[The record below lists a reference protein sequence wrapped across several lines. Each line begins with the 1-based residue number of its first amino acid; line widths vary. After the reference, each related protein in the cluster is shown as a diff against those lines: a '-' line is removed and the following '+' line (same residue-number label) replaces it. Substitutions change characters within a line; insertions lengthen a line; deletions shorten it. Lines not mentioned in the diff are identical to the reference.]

1 MDMKPLFTEDFLS
14 NYIPNFKLS
23 NVPNIRLA
31 RNIIGGLTNEL
42 HSGKIENAK
51 EEEFKSRFLNEFFG
65 DVLGFNYGNSNYWTL
80 REEAKTNLDGT
91 KPDGVLGFFSK
102 HKDNNDVRAVIEI
115 KDANSDLDKKQK
127 RANSKSPV
135 TQAFE
140 YATKMGVNCK
150 WVIVSN
156 FKEIRFYSS
165 KFQGSYQVFF
175 LKDLINENKLKEIL
189 FLFHKDRFITKE
201 ERSSTDKLYEIS
213 LKKLKENEKP
223 RHILD
228 EIYSALIQFKGL
240 KYIDPNY
247 LASIKPFNI
256 LNENVWHYRDNNLLT
271 INPKIYELFKG
282 LDFNE
287 GSITINEELKQ
298 ELEDCKVIEYKDKI
312 NEFITALN
320 HSEITKISCVEDYK
334 KVIIARSNGLG
345 FSHKQH
351 FQFSEQEGYTKS
363 IDILKYSSCDCVSC
377 NFKNLDFKHLLSK
390 LKVAKNKEEHLTLEF
405 AYGNYLV
412 SANNYKDAFN
422 IYKVFSEKIKGK
434 EGFEVQYFLAKL
446 NMKYLLNLVWED
458 RTLQDSF
465 EIREEIRN
473 IDLNK
478 ILYEEIEYSIS
489 DDVRNYLHNLKD
501 NKLFLS
507 VKNEVDKL
515 AENIS
520 NLKTYYDKGEH
531 QSPFGSDYINELEA
545 EYDRLELN
553 LNTNRIIYNVFSDY
567 KLLIAKIFNGF
578 LESYLTKGAGLTS
591 FDSYYLKE
599 FLINVDCTQFKKIL
613 SKTGSIKIDEDCEI
627 EIVNSITNLLKSYF
641 ENGMFANSPY
651 KNSITEE
658 YLIDFQFAGRYTGL
672 VSNSF
677 TLLSKINIPQQK
689 FTSLCQV
696 IINYLLVE
704 DHLAWYHLEE
714 LGKFI
719 EKKGGSFLP
728 EQLIKILEIAI
739 DRDKPNNNKYEGI
752 LKDTSKA
759 LHKFF
764 PDTKINKKRL
774 INKVIG
780 NIDGIHKWR
789 SVSFLLNIVDEQCKN
804 ILNTEIEEMLDE
816 KFHFQIYDD
825 LIRIELYDYRKKDY
839 FERYIEEIKLNR
851 EEGFK
856 NEFKEGRPVFEGYTF
871 YNFIILLNILKID
884 RKSELLNGFS
894 HISEFEKWLLNP
906 NEYDYRNFN
915 AKWILASD
923 NVYILKSLKGIKPL
937 INSVE
942 TELKKDFNARIS
954 EIYYKNLL

>member
-1 MDMKPLFTEDFLS
+1 MEPLFTQDFLS

-31 RNIIGGLTNEL
+31 RDIIDGLIKEL
-42 HSGKIENAK
+42 NSGKIESLK

-65 DVLGFNYGNSNYWTL
+65 DILGFNYGNSNYWTL
-80 REEAKTNLDGT
+80 REEAKTIIDGT

-102 HKDNNDVRAVIEI
+102 NKVLNDVRAVIEI
-115 KDANSDLDKKQK
+115 KDARTELDKKQS
-127 RANSKSPV
+127 RIDSKSPV
-135 TQAFE
+135 AQAFE
-140 YATKMGVNCK
+140 YASKMGENCK

-165 KFQGSYQVFF
+165 KFQGKYQVFF
-175 LKDLINENKLKEIL
+175 LEDLINEQKLKEIL
-189 FLFHKDRFITKE
+189 FIFHKDRFITKE

-228 EIYSALIQFKGL
+228 EIYSSLIQFKGL
-240 KYIDPNY
+240 QYIDPNY

-256 LNENVWHYRDNNLLT
+256 LNENVWHYRENNLLT

-282 LDFNE
+282 LDFND
-287 GSITINEELKQ
+287 GLVIISDELKA
-298 ELEDCKVIEYKDKI
+298 ELEDCKVIDYKYKI
-312 NEFITALN
+312 SAFIKALN
-320 HSEITKISCVEDYK
+320 HSQITEISCIKDYK
-334 KVIIARSNGLG
+334 KIIKARSNGIG
-345 FSHKQH
+345 FSYKHH
-351 FQFSEQEGYTKS
+351 FHFSKEEGYTKS

-377 NFKNLDFKHLLSK
+377 NFKTLDFKYLLSK
-390 LKVAKNKEEHLTLEF
+390 LKVAKNKEEHLTLEY

-422 IYKVFSEKIKGK
+422 IYKTLSEKIKGK
-434 EGFEVQYFLAKL
+434 EGFEVEYFLAKL

-458 RTLQDSF
+458 ETLQDSF
-465 EIREEIRN
+465 EIKEEIRN

-489 DDVRNYLHNLKD
+489 DDVRNYLHNIKD

-515 AENIS
+515 VEQIV
-520 NLKTYYDKGEH
+520 NLKKLYDKGDNH
-531 QSPFGSDYINELEA
+531 SPFGSNYINELA
-545 EYDRLELN
+545 TEYNRLHLY

-567 KLLIAKIFNGF
+567 KLLIAKIFSGF
-578 LESYLTKGAGLTS
+578 LESYLTKEEGLTS
-591 FDSYYLKE
+591 FNSYYLKE
-599 FLINVDCTQFKKIL
+599 FLINVNSSDFKIIL
-613 SKTGSIKIDEDCEI
+613 SKIESIKIDEES
-627 EIVNSITNLLKSYF
+627 EVELVNTITNLLKSYF
-641 ENGMFANSPY
+641 ENGLFANSPY
-651 KNSITEE
+651 KSRITEE
-658 YLIDFQFAGRYTGL
+658 YLIDFHFDGRYTEL

-677 TLLSKINIPQQK
+677 TLLSKINISEKK
-689 FTSLCQV
+689 FSLFSKV
-696 IINYLLVE
+696 IIDYLIIE
-704 DHLAWYHLEE
+704 DHLARYHLEE

-719 EKKGGSFLP
+719 QKKGNSFLP

-739 DRDKPNNNKYEGI
+739 DRDKPNNNKYEGLI
-752 LKDTSKA
+752 KYTSLA
-759 LHKFF
+759 LSKFF
-764 PDTKINKKRL
+764 PNTKINNKRL

-804 ILNTEIEEMLDE
+804 ILNTEIEEMLDQE
-816 KFHFQIYDD
+816 FHYQIYDD
-825 LIRIELYDYRKKDY
+825 LIRKELYDYRKKDY
-839 FERYIEEIKLNR
+839 FKRYIAEIKLNR

-856 NEFKEGRPVFEGYTF
+856 NEFKEGKPVFEGYTF

-884 RKSELLNGFS
+884 TESELLDGFTN
-894 HISEFEKWLLNP
+894 ISDYEKWLLKP
-906 NEYDYRNFN
+906 KKYDYSNFN
-915 AKWILASD
+915 AKWILAAD
-923 NVYILKSLKGIKPL
+923 NVYILKSLKGIKSL
-937 INSVE
+937 INAVE
-942 TELKKDFNARIS
+942 TELKREFNSKIS

>member
-1 MDMKPLFTEDFLS
+1 MLPLFTEDFLS
-14 NYIPNFKLS
+14 NYIHNFKLS
-23 NVPNIRLA
+23 NVPNVRLA
-31 RNIIGGLTNEL
+31 RNIIDGLIKEL
-42 HSGKIENAK
+42 NSGKIEKAK

-65 DVLGFNYGNSNYWTL
+65 DILGFNYGNSNYWTL

-102 HKDNNDVRAVIEI
+102 HKDNNDVRAIIEI
-115 KDANSDLDKKQK
+115 KDANTDLDQKQK
-127 RANSKSPV
+127 RADSKSPV

-150 WVIVSN
+150 WVIISN

-165 KFQGSYQVFF
+165 KFQGNYQVFF
-175 LKDLINENKLKEIL
+175 LKDLIDEIKLKEIL
-189 FLFHKDRFITKE
+189 FLFHKDRFIIKK

-213 LKKLKENEKP
+213 LKKLKENEKS

-228 EIYSALIQFKGL
+228 EIHSSLIQFKGL
-240 KYIDPNY
+240 QYIDPNY
-247 LASIKPFNI
+247 LASLKPFNI

-271 INPKIYELFKG
+271 INPKIYELFEG
-282 LDFNE
+282 LDFND
-287 GSITINEELKQ
+287 GLIIISDELRT
-298 ELEDCKVIEYKDKI
+298 ELEDSKVIEYKDKI
-312 NEFITALN
+312 NEFITVLN
-320 HSEITKISCVEDYK
+320 HSQITEISCIKDYK
-334 KVIIARSNGLG
+334 KTIVARSNGIG
-345 FSHKQH
+345 FSHKHH
-351 FQFSEQEGYTKS
+351 FHFSKEEGYTKS
-363 IDILKYSSCDCVSC
+363 IDILKYTSCDCVSC
-377 NFKNLDFKHLLSK
+377 NFKTLDFKYLLSK
-390 LKVAKNKEEHLTLEF
+390 LKVAKNKEEHLTLEY

-422 IYKVFSEKIKGK
+422 IYKTLSEKIKGK
-434 EGFEVQYFLAKL
+434 EDFEVEYFLAKL

-458 RTLQDSF
+458 ENLQDSF
-465 EIREEIRN
+465 EIKEEIRN

-478 ILYEEIEYSIS
+478 TLYEEIEYNIS
-489 DDVRNYLHNLKD
+489 DDVRNYLHNIKD

-515 AENIS
+515 VEQIV
-520 NLKTYYDKGEH
+520 NLKKLHDKGDNH
-531 QSPFGSDYINELEA
+531 SRFGSNYINELA
-545 EYDRLELN
+545 TEYNRLQLY

-578 LESYLTKGAGLTS
+578 LESYLTKGEGLTT
-591 FDSYYLKE
+591 FNYYYLNE
-599 FLINVDCTQFKKIL
+599 FLINVDFTQFKKIL
-613 SKTGSIKIDEDCEI
+613 SKTELIKIDENCEI
-627 EIVNSITNLLKSYF
+627 KIVNAITNLLKSYF

-658 YLIDFQFAGRYTGL
+658 FLIDFQFEGRYTGL

-677 TLLSKINIPQQK
+677 TLLSKINISEK
-689 FTSLCQV
+689 TFSSLSQV
-696 IINYLLVE
+696 IINYLLIE

-719 EKKGGSFLP
+719 QKKGDFFLP

-739 DRDKPNNNKYEGI
+739 DRDKPNNNKYEGL
-752 LKDTSKA
+752 LKDTSLA

-789 SVSFLLNIVDEQCKN
+789 SVCFLLNIVDDQCKQ
-804 ILNTEIEEMLDE
+804 ILNTEIEEMLDQE
-816 KFHFQIYDD
+816 FHYEIYDD
-825 LIRIELYDYRKKDY
+825 LIRKKLYDYKKKDY
-839 FERYIEEIKLNR
+839 FIKYVAIIKLNR
-851 EEGFK
+851 EDGFK
-856 NEFKEGRPVFEGYTF
+856 NKFKEGKPVFEGYTF

-884 RKSELLNGFS
+884 RKSELLDGFN

-906 NEYDYRNFN
+906 NEYNYKNFN
-915 AKWILASD
+915 AKWILAAD
-923 NVYILKSLKGIKPL
+923 NTYVLKSLKEIKPL
-937 INSVE
+937 IKAVE
-942 TELKKDFNARIS
+942 NELKKEFNSRIS

>member
-1 MDMKPLFTEDFLS
+1 MNIQPLFTEDFLS

-23 NVPNIRLA
+23 NVANIRLA
-31 RNIIGGLTNEL
+31 RNIIDGLIKEL

-51 EEEFKSRFLNEFFG
+51 EEEFKSRYLNDFFG
-65 DVLGFNYGNSNYWTL
+65 DILGFNYGNSNYWTL

-115 KDANSDLDKKQK
+115 KDANIDLDKKQN
-127 RANSKSPV
+127 RVDSKSPV

-165 KFQGSYQVFF
+165 KFQGNYQVFF
-175 LKDLINENKLKEIL
+175 LEDLTNENKLKEIL

-201 ERSSTDKLYEIS
+201 ERSSTDKFYEIS

-228 EIYSALIQFKGL
+228 EIYSSLIQFKGL
-240 KYIDPNY
+240 QYIAPNY

-256 LNENVWHYRDNNLLT
+256 LNENVWHYRDNILLT
-271 INPKIYELFKG
+271 INPKIYELFNG

-287 GSITINEELKQ
+287 GSITITEELKQ

-320 HSEITKISCVEDYK
+320 HSEITKISCIKDYK
-334 KVIIARSNGLG
+334 KVITARSNGLG

-351 FQFSEQEGYTKS
+351 FQFSQEEGYTKS
-363 IDILKYSSCDCVSC
+363 IDILKYTSCDCVSC
-377 NFKNLDFKHLLSK
+377 NFKTLDFKYLLSK
-390 LKVAKNKEEHLTLEF
+390 LKVGKNKEEHLTLEYG
-405 AYGNYLV
+405 YGNYLV

-422 IYKVFSEKIKGK
+422 IYKAFSEKIKGK
-434 EGFEVQYFLAKL
+434 EGFEVEYFLAKL

-458 RTLQDSF
+458 KTLQDSF
-465 EIREEIRN
+465 EIKEEIRN

-489 DDVRNYLHNLKD
+489 DDVRNYLHNIKD

-531 QSPFGSDYINELEA
+531 QSPFGSDHINELAA
-545 EYDRLELN
+545 EYNQLQYH

-578 LESYLTKGAGLTS
+578 LESYLTKGAGLVS
-591 FDSYYLKE
+591 FNSYYLKG
-599 FLINVDCTQFKKIL
+599 FLIDVDSTQFKKIL
-613 SKTGSIKIDEDCEI
+613 SKTESIKIDEDCEI

-641 ENGMFANSPY
+641 ENGLFANSPY
-651 KNSITEE
+651 KVSITEE
-658 YLIDFQFAGRYTGL
+658 YLINFQFEERYTGL

-677 TLLSKINIPQQK
+677 TLLSKINIPQQT
-689 FTSLCQV
+689 FSSLCQV

-714 LGKFI
+714 LGKLI
-719 EKKGGSFLP
+719 QKKGGCFLP
-728 EQLIKILEIAI
+728 EQLTKILEIAI

-752 LKDTSKA
+752 LKDTSLA
-759 LHKFF
+759 LHKFY
-764 PDTKINKKRL
+764 PDTKITKKRL

-789 SVSFLLNIVDEQCKN
+789 SVSFLLNIVDEQCKE

-816 KFHFQIYDD
+816 KFHSQIYDE
-825 LIRIELYDYRKKDY
+825 LIRMQLYDYRKKDY
-839 FERYIEEIKLNR
+839 FKRYIEKIKLNR

-856 NEFKEGRPVFEGYTF
+856 NEFKEGKPVFEGNTF

-884 RKSELLNGFS
+884 RKSELLEGFN

-906 NEYDYRNFN
+906 TKYDYKNFN
-915 AKWILASD
+915 VKWILASD

-937 INSVE
+937 VNSVE
-942 TELKKDFNARIS
+942 TELKRDFNAQIA

>member
-1 MDMKPLFTEDFLS
+1 MQPLFTQDFLS

-23 NVPNIRLA
+23 NVPNVRLA
-31 RNIIGGLTNEL
+31 RNIIDGLIKEL
-42 HSGKIENAK
+42 NSGKIESLK

-65 DVLGFNYGNSNYWTL
+65 DILGFNYGNSNYWTL
-80 REEAKTNLDGT
+80 REEAKTIVDGT

-102 HKDNNDVRAVIEI
+102 NKDHNDVRAVIEI
-115 KDANSDLDKKQK
+115 KDASIDLDKKQN
-127 RANSKSPV
+127 RTDSKSPV

-165 KFQGSYQVFF
+165 KFQGNYQVFF
-175 LKDLINENKLKEIL
+175 LEDLINEQKLKEIL

-201 ERSSTDKLYEIS
+201 ERANTDKLYKIS
-213 LKKLKENEKP
+213 LKDIKENKKP

-228 EIYSALIQFKGL
+228 EIYSSLIQFKGL
-240 KYIDPNY
+240 QYIDPNY
-247 LASIKPFNI
+247 LSSIKPFNI

-282 LDFNE
+282 LDFND
-287 GSITINEELKQ
+287 GLITITEELKQ
-298 ELEDCKVIEYKDKI
+298 ELEDCKIIEYRDKI
-312 NEFITALN
+312 SEFIKALN
-320 HSEITKISCVEDYK
+320 HSEITEISCVKDYK
-334 KVIIARSNGLG
+334 KIIIARSNGIG
-345 FSHKQH
+345 FSHKHH
-351 FQFSEQEGYTKS
+351 FHFSKEEGYTKS
-363 IDILKYSSCDCVSC
+363 IDILKYTSCDCVSC
-377 NFKNLDFKHLLSK
+377 NFKTLDFKHLLSK
-390 LKVAKNKEEHLTLEF
+390 LKVAKNKEEHLTLEY

-422 IYKVFSEKIKGK
+422 IYKTFSEKIKGK
-434 EGFEVQYFLAKL
+434 ESFEVEYFLAKL

-458 RTLQDSF
+458 EHLQDSF
-465 EIREEIRN
+465 EIKEEIRN

-478 ILYEEIEYSIS
+478 ILYEEIEYNIS
-489 DDVRNYLHNLKD
+489 DDVRNYLHNIKD

-507 VKNEVDKL
+507 VKDEVDKL

-520 NLKTYYDKGEH
+520 NLKKYYDKGEH
-531 QSPFGSDYINELEA
+531 HSPFGSNHINELA
-545 EYDRLELN
+545 TEYNRLQLY

-578 LESYLTKGAGLTS
+578 LESYLTKGEGLIS
-591 FDSYYLKE
+591 FNSYYLKE
-599 FLINVDCTQFKKIL
+599 FLINVDSTQFKKIL
-613 SKTGSIKIDEDCEI
+613 SKTESIKIDEDCEI

-641 ENGMFANSPY
+641 ENGVFANSPY

-658 YLIDFQFAGRYTGL
+658 YLIDFQFDGRYTGL

-677 TLLSKINIPQQK
+677 TLLSKINISEK
-689 FTSLCQV
+689 TFSSFCQV
-696 IINYLLVE
+696 IINYLLIE

-719 EKKGGSFLP
+719 QKKGDSFLP

-739 DRDKPNNNKYEGI
+739 DRDKPNNNKYEGL
-752 LKDTSKA
+752 LKDTSLA

-789 SVSFLLNIVDEQCKN
+789 SVSFLLNIVDDQCKE
-804 ILNTEIEEMLDE
+804 ILNTEIEEMLDQE
-816 KFHFQIYDD
+816 FHYEIYDD
-825 LIRIELYDYRKKDY
+825 LIRQKLYDYRTKDY
-839 FERYIEEIKLNR
+839 FKKYIAIIKLNR

-856 NEFKEGRPVFEGYTF
+856 NEFKEGKPVFEGHTF

-884 RKSELLNGFS
+884 RKSELFDGFN
-894 HISEFEKWLLNP
+894 HISEFEKWLLRP
-906 NEYDYRNFN
+906 NEHDYLNFN
-915 AKWILASD
+915 GKWILAAD

-937 INSVE
+937 INTVE
-942 TELKKDFNARIS
+942 IELKREYNSKIS

>member
-1 MDMKPLFTEDFLS
+1 MDIQPLFTEDFLS
-14 NYIPNFKLS
+14 NYIPEFKLS
-23 NVPNIRLA
+23 NVPNIRSA
-31 RNIIGGLTNEL
+31 RNIIDGLTSEL

-80 REEAKTNLDGT
+80 REEAKTKLDGT

-102 HKDNNDVRAVIEI
+102 NKTLNDVRAVIEI
-115 KDANSDLDKKQK
+115 KDANIDLDKKQN
-127 RANSKSPV
+127 RIDSKSAV
-135 TQAFE
+135 AQAFE

-165 KFQGSYQVFF
+165 KFQGTYQVFF
-175 LKDLINENKLKEIL
+175 LEDLTNENKLKEIL
-189 FLFHKDRFITKE
+189 YLFHKDRFITKE

-223 RHILD
+223 RHIVD

-240 KYIDPNY
+240 QYIDPNY
-247 LASIKPFNI
+247 LAGIQPFNI
-256 LNENVWHYRDNNLLT
+256 LNENVWHYRDNILLT
-271 INPKIYELFKG
+271 INPKIYELFQG

-287 GSITINEELKQ
+287 GSIAITDELEQ
-298 ELEDCKVIEYKDKI
+298 ELEACKVIEYKEKI
-312 NEFITALN
+312 KDFITALN
-320 HSEITKISCVEDYK
+320 HSEITKISCIKDYK
-334 KVIIARSNGLG
+334 NVIRSRSNGLG

-351 FQFSEQEGYTKS
+351 FSFSKEEGFTKS
-363 IDILKYSSCDCVSC
+363 IDILKYTSCDCVSC
-377 NFKNLDFKHLLSK
+377 NFKTLDFKYLLSK
-390 LKVAKNKEEHLTLEF
+390 LKVAKNKEEHLTLEY

-412 SANNYKDAFN
+412 SANNYKDSFN
-422 IYKVFSEKIKGK
+422 IYKAFSEKIKGK
-434 EGFEVQYFLAKL
+434 EGFEVEYFLAKL

-458 RTLQDSF
+458 KTLQDSF
-465 EIREEIRN
+465 EIKEEIRN

-489 DDVRNYLHNLKD
+489 DDVRNYLHNIKD

-515 AENIS
+515 AENIT

-531 QSPFGSDYINELEA
+531 QSRFGSDHINELAA
-545 EYDRLELN
+545 EYNQLQYH

-578 LESYLTKGAGLTS
+578 VESYLTKGAGLVS
-591 FDSYYLKE
+591 FNSYYLKG
-599 FLINVDCTQFKKIL
+599 FLINVDSTQFKKIL
-613 SKTGSIKIDEDCEI
+613 LKTDSIKIDEHCEI
-627 EIVNSITNLLKSYF
+627 EIVNSISNLLKSYY
-641 ENGMFANSPY
+641 ENGLFANSPY
-651 KNSITEE
+651 KVSITEE
-658 YLIDFQFAGRYTGL
+658 YLIDFQFEGRYTGL

-677 TLLSKINIPQQK
+677 TLLSKINIPQK
-689 FTSLCQV
+689 TFSSLFQV

-714 LGKFI
+714 LGKLI
-719 EKKGGSFLP
+719 KKKGNCFLP
-728 EQLIKILEIAI
+728 EQLTKILEIAI

-752 LKDTSKA
+752 LKDTSLA
-759 LHKFF
+759 LHKFY
-764 PDTKINKKRL
+764 PDTKITKKRL

-789 SVSFLLNIVDEQCKN
+789 SVSFLLNIVDEPCKE

-816 KFHFQIYDD
+816 KFHSQIYDE
-825 LIRIELYDYRKKDY
+825 LIRMQLYDYKKKDY
-839 FERYIEEIKLNR
+839 FKRYIEEIKLNR
-851 EEGFK
+851 EIGFK
-856 NEFKEGRPVFEGYTF
+856 NEFKEGKPIFIGHTF
-871 YNFIILLNILKID
+871 YNFVILLNILKID
-884 RKSELLNGFS
+884 RKSELLGGFDHVS
-894 HISEFEKWLLNP
+894 AFEKWLLNP
-906 NEYDYRNFN
+906 IEYDYRNFN
-915 AKWILASD
+915 AKWILACD
-923 NVYILKSLKGIKPL
+923 NAYILKSLKGIKPL

-942 TELKKDFNARIS
+942 TALKKDFNARIS

>member
-1 MDMKPLFTEDFLS
+1 MDMQPLFTQDFLS

-31 RNIIGGLTNEL
+31 RNIIDNLIREL
-42 HSGKIENAK
+42 NSGKIENAK
-51 EEEFKSRFLNEFFG
+51 EEEFKSRYLNEFFG
-65 DVLGFNYGNSNYWTL
+65 DILGFNYGNSNYWTL

-102 HKDNNDVRAVIEI
+102 HKNNNDVRAIIEI
-115 KDANSDLDKKQK
+115 KDANTDLDEKQK
-127 RANSKSPV
+127 RANSKTPV
-135 TQAFE
+135 AQAFE
-140 YATKMGVNCK
+140 YSTKMGVNCK
-150 WVIVSN
+150 WVIISN

-165 KFQGSYQVFF
+165 KFQGNYQVFF
-175 LKDLINENKLKEIL
+175 LEELIDENKLKELL
-189 FLFHKDRFITKE
+189 FIFHKDRFITKE
-201 ERSSTDKLYEIS
+201 EKSSTDKLYEIS
-213 LKKLKENEKP
+213 LRKLKENEKP

-228 EIYSALIQFKGL
+228 EIYSSLIQFKGL
-240 KYIDPNY
+240 QYIDPNY

-256 LNENVWHYRDNNLLT
+256 LNEHIWHYRDGNLLT

-282 LDFNE
+282 LDFDD
-287 GSITINEELKQ
+287 GFVIISDELKT

-312 NEFITALN
+312 NDFVKVLN
-320 HSEITKISCVEDYK
+320 HSQITEISCIKDYK
-334 KVIIARSNGLG
+334 KTIAARSNGIG
-345 FSHKQH
+345 FSHKHH
-351 FQFSEQEGYTKS
+351 FHFSKEEGYTKN
-363 IDILKYSSCDCVSC
+363 IDILKHTSCDCISC
-377 NFKNLDFKHLLSK
+377 NFKTLDFKYLLSK
-390 LKVAKNKEEHLTLEF
+390 LKVAKNKEEYLTLEY

-422 IYKVFSEKIKGK
+422 IYKTLSEKIKGK
-434 EGFEVQYFLAKL
+434 EGFEVEYFLAKL

-458 RTLQDSF
+458 KNLKDSF
-465 EIREEIRN
+465 EIIEEIRN

-489 DDVRNYLHNLKD
+489 DDLRNYLHNIKD

-515 AENIS
+515 VEQIV
-520 NLKTYYDKGEH
+520 NLKNLYDKGDNH
-531 QSPFGSDYINELEA
+531 SRFGSNYINELA
-545 EYDRLELN
+545 TEYNRLQLY

-578 LESYLTKGAGLTS
+578 LESYLTKGEGLTS
-591 FDSYYLKE
+591 FNSYYLKE
-599 FLINVDCTQFKKIL
+599 FLINVDSTQFKKIF
-613 SKTGSIKIDEDCEI
+613 SKTESIKIDEGCEI
-627 EIVNSITNLLKSYF
+627 KIVNSITNLLKSYF

-658 YLIDFQFAGRYTGL
+658 FLIDIQFEGMYTEL

-677 TLLSKINIPQQK
+677 TLLSKINISEK
-689 FTSLCQV
+689 TFSSLSQV
-696 IINYLLVE
+696 IINYLLIE

-719 EKKGGSFLP
+719 QKKGHFFLP

-739 DRDKPNNNKYEGI
+739 DRDKPNNNKYEGL
-752 LKDTSKA
+752 LKDTA
-759 LHKFF
+759 LALSKFF

-789 SVSFLLNIVDEQCKN
+789 SVCFLLNIVDDQCKH
-804 ILNTEIEEMLDE
+804 ILHTEIEEMLDQE
-816 KFHFQIYDD
+816 FHYQIYDD
-825 LIRIELYDYRKKDY
+825 LIRQKLYDYRSKDY
-839 FERYIEEIKLNR
+839 FRKYVAIIKLNR

-856 NEFKEGRPVFEGYTF
+856 NEFKEGKPIFNGYTF
-871 YNFIILLNILKID
+871 YNFIILLNILKIERNLD
-884 RKSELLNGFS
+884 ILNDFD
-894 HISEFEKWLLNP
+894 HISEFEKWLLKP
-906 NEYDYRNFN
+906 KEYDYSNFN

-923 NVYILKSLKGIKPL
+923 NVYILKSLKGITPL
-937 INSVE
+937 INAVE
-942 TELKKDFNARIS
+942 TELKKEFNSKIS
-954 EIYYKNLL
+954 EIFYKNLL